1 VAAASKSAPADW
13 LERLQVRVE
22 SLPDGLRAHV
32 YRARDV
38 ALELAG
44 RHHIDLGRTETAMLA
59 HDVCRATPGGQLLEL
74 AEDYGIAV
82 GDLER
87 RAPVLLHGP
96 VGAESLSRDDG
107 IDDAELLEAVRWH
120 STGHPN
126 LGALGKLVFIA
137 DKLDPR
143 KIAAYPYQP
152 ELRRMAEEDLA
163 QAVVEFLSREA
174 AGRLQR
180 REPVHPLSI
189 ETINELLLEASS
201 PKV

>member
-1 VAAASKSAPADW
+1 MTAASKSALADW

-38 ALELAG
+38 ALELAALH
-44 RHHIDLGRTETAMLA
+44 RIDLGRAETAMLA
-59 HDVCRATPGGQLLEL
+59 HDVCRAETGGRLLRL
-74 AEDYGIAV
+74 AEDYGVAV
-82 GDLER
+82 GELER

-96 VGAESLSRDDG
+96 VGAESLRRDDG

-163 QAVVEFLSREA
+163 QAVLEFLCRESA
-174 AGRLQR
+174 RRLER
-180 REPVHPLSI
+180 REPVHPASV
-189 ETINELLLEASS
+189 EAINALI
-201 PKV
+201 VGG